1 MLRNCVQNS
10 FKVEWTFYMCF
21 SILEFFSS
29 DHYRE
34 IEQVL
39 MENH

>member
-10 FKVEWTFYMCF
+10 FKVEWTFYIFF

-29 DHYRE
+29 DYYRE
-34 IEQVL
+34 IEQEL
-39 MENH
+39 M